1 MVYHAIDEQ
10 TGMKLVAK
18 RSRAVSL
25 LTSLANNSDEV
36 MEDNRYEENED
47 DSEERTQRENN
58 AKSYLDIEAYVNSKL
73 CNHHHHHHHR
83 STTTTTTTAT
93 SNNIMLQHVAPYLGE
108 TIING
113 TTYLLWN
120 ASGQYTLE
128 DYIHMKDG
136 WYHLAMDLNCSTII
150 NDDDDNDIDDIID
163 EKSTNNN
170 YRQRRRHCQLLREQL
185 ALVIL
190 RQLLAGLVDAQSH
203 TLRLIDFGSA
213 CCMTSETTIV
223 DWSSSSSSTTTK
235 PQRRVGYRG
244 DNKGPRSLLYCPP
257 EEFVNE
263 QYPYAFD
270 IYSVAITWLRTV
282 LYNDNDEQQQQQ
294 CDDDNNDVE
303 SSDGDASTTTTVLEK
318 VDMVQDLRMKIHYIN
333 GMHQQET

>member
-1 MVYHAIDEQ
+1 MVYHAIDEN
-10 TGMKLVAK
+10 TGMALVAK

-47 DSEERTQRENN
+47 DSEEMMRRENN

-73 CNHHHHHHHR
+73 CNHHHHR
-83 STTTTTTTAT
+83 STTTAT

-136 WYHLAMDLNCSTII
+136 WHHLAMDLNCSTII
-150 NDDDDNDIDDIID
+150 DEDHINTID
-163 EKSTNNN
+163 EKKEDDTNNDRQHRHHA
-170 YRQRRRHCQLLREQL
+170 RQRLREQL
-185 ALVIL
+185 AVVIL
-190 RQLLAGLVDAQSH
+190 RQLLAGIAYIHSHGIIHRDIKPANVLVDSQSH

-235 PQRRVGYRG
+235 QQQRRVGYRG

-270 IYSVAITWLRTV
+270 MYSVAIT
-282 LYNDNDEQQQQQ
+282 
-294 CDDDNNDVE
+294 
-303 SSDGDASTTTTVLEK
+303 
-318 VDMVQDLRMKIHYIN
+318 
-333 GMHQQET
+333 